1 MKPRTTSGQAES
13 SSPPRRPGL
22 SRAMLVV
29 GGLIIGSAVLVAMFE
44 RGAFR
49 RSVPEDAVPSRKV
62 VSAASPKERTPV
74 PPPTL
79 PQPAPANPT
88 LTNPAPAERPSARSE
103 TKLVLTQIKAQKYVE
118 EAYPAWR
125 RAHPG
130 QDCPQKLIELNE
142 YMEDKD
148 TNDAWGH
155 PMRMRCSAAQQSGTK
170 GIKVT
175 SYGRDGERSEDDIR
189 FGD

>member
-1 MKPRTTSGQAES
+1 MKPRTTTRQAGS
-13 SSPPRRPGL
+13 TSPPRRAGL
-22 SRAMLVV
+22 SRATLVA
-29 GGLIIGSAVLVAMFE
+29 GGLIVGSAVLVATLE

-49 RSVPEDAVPSRKV
+49 RSVPEDAAPGRKV
-62 VSAASPKERTPV
+62 LSAPSQKERTPV
-74 PPPTL
+74 PPPSL
-79 PQPAPANPT
+79 PAPSS
-88 LTNPAPAERPSARSE
+88 PAPSNAALAERPSARSE

-148 TNDAWGH
+148 ANDAWGH
-155 PMRMRCSAAQQSGTK
+155 PMRMRCSATQESGAK